1 MNIFEFYDKIEF
13 KEEAEML
20 IHRIQKMGSDVI
32 IGADGIINV
41 EGDVNI
47 SGSFYRRLP
56 VRFGKVDGDF
66 LAHFSDLETLEGAPK
81 EVTGLFDVTS
91 CNLRSLEGGPN
102 NPTKGYYCSDN
113 FLTSLKGVPEVIN
126 GHFDCSDNFIDS
138 LEYFPKVVNGNVVV
152 FGNKKIWTEEE
163 IEKICKVSGYIVTDG
178 I

>member
-102 NPTKGYYCSDN
+102 NPTRGIIAVI
-113 FLTSLKGVPEVIN
+113 TSLHLSKESLKLLTVIL
-126 GHFDCSDNFIDS
+126 IVATIS
-138 LEYFPKVVNGNVVV
+138 LTRWNTSRKWSMEMWLSLVTRK
-152 FGNKKIWTEEE
+152 FGQRKK
-163 IEKICKVSGYIVTDG
+163 
-178 I
+178 